1 MEISRRL
8 KQVTDFVA
16 HPIVADIGCDHGYV
30 PIYLYTIG
38 KITKAYACDVRKGPL
53 SKAQENIKA
62 YGAEDVIET
71 RLGSG
76 FVPMQA
82 GEAQTGIIAGM
93 GGMLTIHILEESKEV
108 VDSLEQLVLSPQQ
121 DMGEVRKYLHKI
133 GFVIEKECMLEE
145 DGRYYFVMS
154 CVRGEEVYQTEAEYL
169 YGKLLLEEKNP
180 LLLAWLTEEY
190 NRLSLVEEKL
200 LALETDGAK
209 ERIPVVQEELGHMRE
224 ALAWLKQ

>member
-1 MEISRRL
+1 MEISKRL
-8 KQVTDFVA
+8 KQVTDYVS
-16 HPIVADIGCDHGYV
+16 HPIAADIGCDHGYV
-30 PIYLYTIG
+30 PIYLYTTG

-53 SKAQENIKA
+53 SKAQENIAA

-76 FVPMQA
+76 FVPMKA

-93 GGMLTIHILEESKEV
+93 GGMLTIHILEESPDV
-108 VDSLEQLVLSPQQ
+108 VQSLEQLVLSPQQ

-133 GFVIEKECMLEE
+133 GFAIEKECMLVDE
-145 DGRYYFVMS
+145 DRYYWVMS
-154 CVRGEEVYQTEAEYL
+154 CVHGTETYANEWEYL
-169 YGKLLLEEKNP
+169 YGKLLLAEKNP
-180 LLLAWLTEEY
+180 LLLEWLTEEH

-200 LALETDGAK
+200 LALDTDGAK
-209 ERIPVVQEELGHMRE
+209 GRLPVVQEELGYMRE

>member
-1 MEISRRL
+1 MEISKRL

-133 GFVIEKECMLEE
+133 GYRIDKECMLEE
-145 DGRYYFVMS
+145 EGRYYWIMS
-154 CVRGEEVYQTEAEYL
+154 CVHGTESYATEAEYL

-180 LLLAWLTEEY
+180 LLLEWLIDEY
-190 NRLSLVEEKL
+190 NRLSLVAEKL
-200 LALETDGAK
+200 GTLQTEGAK
-209 ERIPVVQEELGHMRE
+209 ERLPQVQMELDVMKE
-224 ALAWLKQ
+224 ALSWLKS